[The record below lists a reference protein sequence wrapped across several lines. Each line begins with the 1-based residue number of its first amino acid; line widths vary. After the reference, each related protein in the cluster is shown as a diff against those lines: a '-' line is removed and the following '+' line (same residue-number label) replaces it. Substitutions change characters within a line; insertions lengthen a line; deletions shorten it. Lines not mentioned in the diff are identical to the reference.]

1 MHGLKSYTLNPNYYN
16 MKLKLILLTMVSTL
30 MCTYAQVGINTESPQ
45 SPLDINGDLS
55 LRQELRLKG
64 NSTVQGNP
72 GLNGQVLFSQ
82 DGTNEPMWKFVNVP
96 FIEEGQIQ
104 LKYSF
109 ATVDEVGVL
118 FPTGAGDLNPISTLG
133 ELLNGTW
140 TIIPGLE
147 TEIQIQKE
155 QNEVA
160 LMFQTGVEMP
170 NVYNPSDTNKRFVK
184 YACGIFDNDVLVA
197 IRADQIHGIVK
208 KNAKNQSIF
217 TLSYILGNM
226 PLGTHS
232 IKVACRKISTSP
244 SGNYELA
251 IGRTL
256 STGSQV
262 ANNFMMGS
270 NLKVDVMEYVVN
282 N

>member
-1 MHGLKSYTLNPNYYN
+1 
-16 MKLKLILLTMVSTL
+16 MKLKLTSLSMLCIFVHLS
-30 MCTYAQVGINTESPQ
+30 AQVGINTEQPQ
-45 SPLDINGDLS
+45 SHLDINGDLS
-55 LRQELRLKG
+55 LRQELLLKG
-64 NSTVQGNP
+64 NATTQGNP
-72 GLNGQVLFSQ
+72 GQNGQVLFSQ
-82 DGTNEPMWKFVNVP
+82 DGTQEPMWKFVNVP

-109 ATVDEVGVL
+109 ATIDEVGIL
-118 FPTGAGDLNPISTLG
+118 FPTGEGDLNPLSNLG
-133 ELLNGTW
+133 DPLDGTW

-147 TEIQIQKE
+147 TEIEIQKE

-184 YACGIFDNDVLVA
+184 FACGVFQNGVLVG
-197 IRADQIHGIVK
+197 IRADQINGIVK

-217 TLSYILGNM
+217 TLSYILGNVS
-226 PLGTHS
+226 LGTHTFQ
-232 IKVACRKISTSP
+232 VACRKISTSP

-251 IGRTL
+251 IGRPLATNP
-256 STGSQV
+256 QV
-262 ANNFMMGS
+262 ANHFMLGS